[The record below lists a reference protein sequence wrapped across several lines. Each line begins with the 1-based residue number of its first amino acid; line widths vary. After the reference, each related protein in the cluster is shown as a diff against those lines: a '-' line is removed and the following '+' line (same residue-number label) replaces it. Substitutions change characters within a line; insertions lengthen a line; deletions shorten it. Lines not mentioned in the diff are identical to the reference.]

1 MATVSET
8 IGAPQELAS
17 GLQLGT
23 TTLSQNQTL
32 SFVLYKRLVL
42 PVDGFVFWVKASSLQ
57 KRTPALYD
65 YTPYDTGTFNS
76 TSGAQLA
83 SESFSILGS
92 LHYFQEIHQE
102 EDTTYTRQLGLF
114 TSTKEVNDFARLA
127 PDELY
132 ITTLPNGT
140 RIAFN
145 GQIGRYDQAGLWH
158 YNGRALYS
166 TEATQV
172 LESATQLNTQ
182 LQIVS
187 NSLPIWL
194 AMSTSSLPV
203 YPSYLSGLNI
213 YPPYITADITGTTAM
228 GQSPVYGSS
237 SSQSQLV
244 TEQIKFT
251 LYGLN
256 NNVVLDFQTMLLNNS
271 LPEDAAYGV
280 MNMPVP
286 IDDKKVQSEF
296 QIIAQKK
303 TMILQVNYYQS
314 RARNIARQLI
324 EQAGITLTPE
334 SLT

>member
-1 MATVSET
+1 M
-8 IGAPQELAS
+8 
-17 GLQLGT
+17 
-23 TTLSQNQTL
+23 
-32 SFVLYKRLVL
+32 YKRQGQKVR
-42 PVDGFVFWVKASSLQ
+42 AS
-57 KRTPALYD
+57 D
-65 YTPYDTGTFNS
+65 
-76 TSGAQLA
+76 
-83 SESFSILGS
+83 SFSILGS

-114 TSTKEVNDFARLA
+114 TSTQEVNDFARLM

-132 ITTLPNGT
+132 ITNLPNGT

-166 TEATQV
+166 TEATQI
-172 LESATQLNTQ
+172 LDSPSQLNTQ

-194 AMSTSSLPV
+194 SMSTESLPI

-213 YPPYITADITGTTAM
+213 YPPYVTADITGTTAM
-228 GQSPVYGSS
+228 GQSPVYGPL

-251 LYGLN
+251 FYGLN
-256 NNVVLDFQTMLLNNS
+256 NNAVLDFQTMLLNNS

>member
-23 TTLSQNQTL
+23 TTLSANQTL
-32 SFVLYKRLVL
+32 NFVLYKRLVL
-42 PVDGFVFWVKASSLQ
+42 PVDGYVFWVKASSLQ

-65 YTPYDTGTFNS
+65 FTPYDTGVFNA
-76 TSGAQLA
+76 TSNKVVAT
-83 SESFSILGS
+83 ESFDQLGS
-92 LHYFQEIHQE
+92 LHYSQEIYQE
-102 EDTTYTRQLGLF
+102 EDSTYTKQTALF
-114 TSTKEVNDFARLA
+114 TSIKQVVEFAALA

-132 ITTLPNGT
+132 ITRLPNGT

-145 GQIGRYDQAGLWH
+145 GQQGRYTQAGLWH
-158 YNGRALYS
+158 YNGSALYS
-166 TEATQV
+166 TQHTQI
-172 LESATQLNTQ
+172 LDSPAQLNTQ

-194 AMSTSSLPV
+194 AMSTASLPI
-203 YPSYLSGLNI
+203 YPSYLSALNI
-213 YPPYITADITGTTAM
+213 FPPYVTADITNTTAI
-228 GQSPVYGSS
+228 GQSPVYGAL

-244 TEQIKFT
+244 SETVKFT
-251 LYGLN
+251 IYGTN
-256 NNVVLDFQTMLLNNS
+256 NNTVLDFQTMLLNNS
-271 LPEDAAYGV
+271 LPDDSAYGIQ
-280 MNMPVP
+280 NMPVP

-296 QIIAQKK
+296 QIISQKK
-303 TMILQVNYYQS
+303 TMILQVNYYQN

-324 EQAGITLTPE
+324 EHAGITLTPE

>member
-1 MATVSET
+1 MATVTET

-23 TTLSQNQTL
+23 TTISQNQTL
-32 SFVLYKRLVL
+32 SFVLYRRLVL
-42 PVDGFVFWVKASSLQ
+42 PVDGYVFWVRASSLQ

-65 YTPYDTGTFNS
+65 YTPYDTGAFNA
-76 TSGAQLA
+76 TGNPNVA

-102 EDTTYTRQLGLF
+102 EDSTYTRQLGLF
-114 TSTKEVNDFARLA
+114 TSTQEVNDFARLA

-132 ITTLPNGT
+132 ITRLPNGT
-140 RIAFN
+140 KIAFN

-166 TEATQV
+166 TEYTQI
-172 LESATQLNTQ
+172 LESPQQLNTQ

-194 AMSTSSLPV
+194 AMSTSSLPI
-203 YPSYLSGLNI
+203 YPSYLSALNI
-213 YPPYITADITGTTAM
+213 FPPYITADITNTTAI
-228 GQSPVYGSS
+228 GQSPVYGTL

-244 TEQIKFT
+244 SETVKFT
-251 LYGLN
+251 IYGTN
-256 NNVVLDFQTMLLNNS
+256 NNTVLDFQTMLLNNS
-271 LPEDAAYGV
+271 LPDDAAYGIQ
-280 MNMPVP
+280 NMPVP

-303 TMILQVNYYQS
+303 TMILQVNYYQARS
-314 RARNIARQLI
+314 RNIARQLI
-324 EQAGITLTPE
+324 EHAGITITPE